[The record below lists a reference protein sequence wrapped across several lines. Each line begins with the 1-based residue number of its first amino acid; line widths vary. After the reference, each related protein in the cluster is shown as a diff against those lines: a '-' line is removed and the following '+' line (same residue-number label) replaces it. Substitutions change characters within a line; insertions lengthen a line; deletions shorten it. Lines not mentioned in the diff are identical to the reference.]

1 MFAKYEVLKNTS
13 YAGLVHCCDLLHNEQ
28 PSNKILYA
36 QIYMAALRYFVGDGS
51 NTQ

>member
-13 YAGLVHCCDLLHNEQ
+13 CAGLVHCCDLLHNKQ

-36 QIYMAALRYFVGDGS
+36 QIYMAALPYLVGDS
-51 NTQ
+51 SDVQ

>member
-13 YAGLVHCCDLLHNEQ
+13 CAGLVHCCDLLHDKL

-36 QIYMAALRYFVGDGS
+36 QIYMTAFCYLVGDSS
-51 NTQ
+51 NVQ

>member
-13 YAGLVHCCDLLHNEQ
+13 CAGLVHCCDLLHNEQ

-36 QIYMAALRYFVGDGS
+36 QIYVTALRYLVGDGS
-51 NTQ
+51 NMQ